1 MHRSVV
7 DGGFAPDVL
16 HYVDLTALRPVYAVD
31 IGAEHP
37 KGRPHSLPFGKFDA
51 CFDLAVLDFVFPL
64 SLQPRGRVLA
74 RRRLASFD
82 DQIPGTIEIGIF
94 ARIGVVLEFLVAPT
108 ACAGVVNPLGGIRSG
123 TSGPVKFV
131 CPDKP
136 PIGVLREGATG
147 EKRRAGN

>member
-74 RRRLASFD
+74 RRRLAA
-82 DQIPGTIEIGIF
+82 GIT
-94 ARIGVVLEFLVAPT
+94 GLT
-108 ACAGVVNPLGGIRSG
+108 AAFYL
-123 TSGPVKFV
+123 
-131 CPDKP
+131 
-136 PIGVLREGATG
+136 
-147 EKRRAGN
+147 KRRNVPVTVYEAAD